1 MALEL
6 SPFLNAINRLEEG
19 LERYQ
24 SDTSDIQIRDG
35 LIQRFEFTYEQSHK
49 MLKRYLE
56 TAAANPTEFEKADFQ
71 YLIRSGNEQGLLL
84 SSWPEWRQFRD
95 MRSKTSHTYDEQVA
109 IIVVS
114 AIPSFVLEAK
124 YLLAQLQQR

>member
-1 MALEL
+1 
-6 SPFLNAINRLEEG
+6 
-19 LERYQ
+19 
-24 SDTSDIQIRDG
+24 
-35 LIQRFEFTYEQSHK
+35 

-56 TAAANPTEFEKADFQ
+56 TAAANPTEFEKVDFQ

-84 SSWPEWRQFRD
+84 SSWPEWRLFRD
-95 MRSKTSHTYDEQVA
+95 VRSKTSHTYDEQVA